1 MPRHRTL
8 IVRCFSG
15 EHVHMLLAEAL
26 CLGVVACQFPGKR
39 LKWNSK
45 EMRVTNRDE
54 ANLFLEGKYRKF

>member
-1 MPRHRTL
+1 
-8 IVRCFSG
+8 
-15 EHVHMLLAEAL
+15 MLLAEAL